1 MEHITITASEG
12 KVWRRKSDGLMAGR
26 EVTLGYTYYI
36 GGEKLE
42 EPLWE
47 LPEHYEEVDEPVEE
61 ERTEE
66 EPLEEFAEE
75 EIAEVVEAGDA
86 VESEETDG

>member
-42 EPLWE
+42 KPLWE

-61 ERTEE
+61 E
-66 EPLEEFAEE
+66 
-75 EIAEVVEAGDA
+75 IAEVVEAGDA
-86 VESEETDG
+86 VESEGTDGESIEGGNTEY